1 MDYHRSRCHRLCLVR
16 FPPIRPVLN
25 YCGFHHSTCFVVPL
39 CSMIPYSLCTHHSVW
54 IIYIL
59 SSSTDKELR
68 SRISRLWIRSRSS
81 IHKPGTGSGTNK
93 ALILSSVCLGT
104 KSALAVGP
112 YLKADQVRSA
122 LTCTAPLSRY
132 PAGQHCRLAEREVR
146 RRDVGVSRRSIY
158 QADLG

>member
-39 CSMIPYSLCTHHSVW
+39 CSMISYSLCTHHSVW

-68 SRISRLWIRSRSS
+68 SRISRLWIRSHSS

-93 ALILSSVCLGT
+93 ALILSSVRLGT
-104 KSALAVGP
+104 KSALAVGS
-112 YLKADQVRSA
+112 YLKADQVLFQRAIGAYMHCSPLPIPCRPALSPCGARSQ
-122 LTCTAPLSRY
+122 TS
-132 PAGQHCRLAEREVR
+132 
-146 RRDVGVSRRSIY
+146 
-158 QADLG
+158 